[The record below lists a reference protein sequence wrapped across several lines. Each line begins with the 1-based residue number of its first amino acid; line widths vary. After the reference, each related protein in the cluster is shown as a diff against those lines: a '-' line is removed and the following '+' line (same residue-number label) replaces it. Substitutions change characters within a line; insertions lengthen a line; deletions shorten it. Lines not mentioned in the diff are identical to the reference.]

1 MTNRKHSH
9 RRAILLVL
17 DSVGVGAMPD
27 ASDYNDPPN
36 CHTLGNVAQACQG
49 LNLPHLAS
57 LGLGHLATVE
67 GVQAVGQP
75 QGAFGKLAELAPGKD
90 TTTGHWE
97 MAGSVLKEPL
107 ALFPNGFSD
116 EILNAFME
124 RTGRGVLGNKSASG
138 TVIIDELGPEQ
149 QETGKWIVY
158 TSADS
163 VFQIA
168 AHEEVIP
175 LEELYAACKV
185 ARELLDPYRVGRVIA
200 RPYLGT
206 PGNYA
211 RTANRKDYAMLP
223 PTETVLQRLDQ
234 AGVSVTG
241 VGKIGNIFSE
251 QGISSS
257 FPTKN
262 NLAGMQ
268 KTFELMKEQSD
279 GLIFINL
286 VDFDSKFGHRNDPA
300 GYGNALEE
308 FDEHLGTLLP
318 MLREDDLLIITA
330 DHGCD
335 PTVPGTDHSRE
346 YVPLLVKHDSLAP
359 GTSLG
364 TRSTFADIAQSL
376 AAFWG
381 VSPMPEGESFL
392 PTES

>member
-1 MTNRKHSH
+1 M
-9 RRAILLVL
+9 LVL

-36 CHTLGNVAQACQG
+36 CHTLGNVAQVCQG
-49 LNLPHLAS
+49 LELPNLAS
-57 LGLGHLATVE
+57 LGLGHIASVE
-67 GVQAVGQP
+67 GVEAVSEP
-75 QGAFGKLAELAPGKD
+75 VGAFGRMAEKAPGKD

-97 MAGSVLKEPL
+97 MAGSVLDEPL
-107 ALFPNGFSD
+107 ALFPQGFPE
-116 EILNAFME
+116 EILRPFIE
-124 RTGRGVLGNKSASG
+124 KTGRGVLGNKSASG
-138 TVIIDELGPEQ
+138 TVILEELGAEQ
-149 QETGKWIVY
+149 QDTGKWIVY

-175 LEELYAACKV
+175 LEDLYKACKI
-185 ARELLDPYRVGRVIA
+185 ARELLDPHRVGRVIA
-200 RPYLGT
+200 RPYVGT

-223 PTETVLQRLDQ
+223 PSETVLQRLDQ
-234 AGVSVTG
+234 AGVPVTG

-251 QGISSS
+251 KGISRSL
-257 FPTKN
+257 PTKN
-262 NLAGMQ
+262 NQAGMEV
-268 KTFELMKEQSD
+268 TFQLMDEQED
-279 GLIFINL
+279 GLLFINL
-286 VDFDSKFGHRNDPA
+286 VDFDSKFGHRNDPK

-308 FDEHLGTLLP
+308 FDQHLGVLLP
-318 MLREDDLLIITA
+318 MLRDDDLLIITA

-346 YVPLLVKHDSLAP
+346 YVPLLVKHGSLHP

-381 VSPMPEGESFL
+381 VSPLPVGESFL
-392 PTES
+392 PTNT